1 MSLQCWDN
9 AARSASVKI
18 MLPDRA
24 ALSEQLLVP
33 QSLSDIGGYLRSAG
47 RSLGIVIDSPRL
59 NTQRPFAEQADDIV
73 EALESALRLQGWWNE
88 NSDILRQWTAR
99 EGGIH

>member
-1 MSLQCWDN
+1 M
-9 AARSASVKI
+9 
-18 MLPDRA
+18 
-24 ALSEQLLVP
+24 
-33 QSLSDIGGYLRSAG
+33 
-47 RSLGIVIDSPRL
+47 IDSPRL